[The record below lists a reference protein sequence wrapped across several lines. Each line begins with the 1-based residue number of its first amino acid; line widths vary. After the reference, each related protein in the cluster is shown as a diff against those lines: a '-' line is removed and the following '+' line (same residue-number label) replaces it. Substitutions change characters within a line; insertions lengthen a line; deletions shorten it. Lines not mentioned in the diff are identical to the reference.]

1 MLVSRKRR
9 RRRTTWPGVR
19 RMPNLLAGTT
29 VSKPDM
35 AWVADITYLDMA
47 SGGYK
52 YLFLVMDLYSR
63 KVVGW
68 EL

>member
-1 MLVSRKRR
+1 
-9 RRRTTWPGVR
+9 
-19 RMPNLLAGTT
+19 MPNLLAGTT